1 MQGLIGLIGLL
12 AFAWLLSEDRRAVS
26 VRQLAIALLIQVVLA
41 YVLLNIGLFR
51 QVLLSLNEIVY
62 AMEAATREGT
72 QLVFGFLGG
81 DANLPFELTADSMPY
96 IFAFRV
102 LPQILVFSVVV
113 ALLWHWRVLPVVIR
127 GFSWALRRSLGV
139 GGAVGVA
146 ASASVFLGMVEA
158 PLVIRAYLRN
168 LSRSELFVVMTC
180 GMSTVAGSI
189 MVLYANVLA
198 PVIEGAIGHVLTAS
212 VVNVVGAVLVSRI
225 LIPEEGI
232 TEGGDLADALS
243 YESSMDAVSRG
254 TMDGV
259 KLVVNVGAMVIVL
272 MSLVGL
278 VNYVLGNFMVSGEPL
293 TLQWLAGWIFAPIAW
308 VMGVDWVDARTA
320 GALMGTKLILN
331 ELVAYL
337 EFGALADSLL
347 PDTRLILTYA
357 LCGFTN
363 FGSLGILIGGVSAL
377 VPERR
382 KDLLT
387 LGPKTLLSGTLV
399 ACLTGTIVG
408 IVG

>member
-1 MQGLIGLIGLL
+1 
-12 AFAWLLSEDRRAVS
+12 
-26 VRQLAIALLIQVVLA
+26 
-41 YVLLNIGLFR
+41 
-51 QVLLSLNEIVY
+51 
-62 AMEAATREGT
+62 
-72 QLVFGFLGG
+72 
-81 DANLPFELTADSMPY
+81 
-96 IFAFRV
+96 
-102 LPQILVFSVVV
+102 
-113 ALLWHWRVLPVVIR
+113 
-127 GFSWALRRSLGV
+127 
-139 GGAVGVA
+139 
-146 ASASVFLGMVEA
+146 
-158 PLVIRAYLRN
+158 
-168 LSRSELFVVMTC
+168 
-180 GMSTVAGSI
+180 

-212 VVNVVGAVLVSRI
+212 VVNVVGAVLVARI
-225 LIPEEGI
+225 LIPEEGV

-254 TMDGV
+254 TMDGLR
-259 KLVVNVGAMVIVL
+259 LVVNVGAMVIVL

-293 TLQWLAGWIFAPIAW
+293 TLQWLAGWVFAPVAW
-308 VMGVDWVDARTA
+308 AMGVEWVDARTA
-320 GALMGTKLILN
+320 GALLGSKLILN

-387 LGPKTLLSGTLV
+387 LGPKTLLSGTVV

>member
-41 YVLLNIGLFR
+41 YVLLNVGFFR
-51 QVLLSLNEIVY
+51 QALLSLNEIVY

-72 QLVFGFLGG
+72 RLVFGFLGG
-81 DANLPFELTADSMPY
+81 DTNLPFELTADSMPY

-198 PVIEGAIGHVLTAS
+198 PVIDGAIGHVLTAS

-225 LIPEEGI
+225 LIPEQAV

-243 YESSMDAVSRG
+243 YETSMDAVSRG
-254 TMDGV
+254 TMDGLR
-259 KLVVNVGAMVIVL
+259 LVVNVGAMVIVL

-293 TLQWLAGWIFAPIAW
+293 TLQWLAGWVFAPVAW
-308 VMGVDWVDARTA
+308 AMGVEWVDARTA
-320 GALMGTKLILN
+320 GALLGSKLILN

-387 LGPKTLLSGTLV
+387 LGPKTLLSGTVV

>member
-81 DANLPFELTADSMPY
+81 DTNLPFELTADSMPY

-272 MSLVGL
+272 MSLGGL

-387 LGPKTLLSGTLV
+387 LGPKTLLSGTGV

>member
-81 DANLPFELTADSMPY
+81 DTNLPFELSADSMPY

>member
-81 DANLPFELTADSMPY
+81 DTNLPFELTADSMPY

-259 KLVVNVGAMVIVL
+259 RLVVNVGAMVIVL

>member
-81 DANLPFELTADSMPY
+81 DTNLPFELTADSMPY

-347 PDTRLILTYA
+347 RDTRLILTYA

>member
-41 YVLLNIGLFR
+41 YVLLNIGLLR

-81 DANLPFELTADSMPY
+81 DTNLPFELTADSMPY

-225 LIPEEGI
+225 LVPEEGI

>member
-81 DANLPFELTADSMPY
+81 DTNLPFELTADSMPY

-102 LPQILVFSVVV
+102 LPQILGFSVVV
-113 ALLWHWRVLPVVIR
+113 ALLWHWRVLPGVIR

>member
-81 DANLPFELTADSMPY
+81 DTNLPFELTADSTPY

-168 LSRSELFVVMTC
+168 LSRSELFGVMTC

>member
-1 MQGLIGLIGLL
+1 
-12 AFAWLLSEDRRAVS
+12 
-26 VRQLAIALLIQVVLA
+26 
-41 YVLLNIGLFR
+41 
-51 QVLLSLNEIVY
+51 
-62 AMEAATREGT
+62 
-72 QLVFGFLGG
+72 
-81 DANLPFELTADSMPY
+81 
-96 IFAFRV
+96 
-102 LPQILVFSVVV
+102 VVV
-113 ALLWHWRVLPVVIR
+113 ALLWHWRILPLVIR
-127 GFSWALRRSLGV
+127 GFSWVLRRSLGV

-189 MVLYANVLA
+189 MVLYANVLT
-198 PVIEGAIGHVLTAS
+198 PVIDGAIGHVLTAS
-212 VVNVVGAVLVSRI
+212 VVNVVGAVLVSRV
-225 LIPEEGI
+225 LIPEERI
-232 TEGGDLADALS
+232 TEGGDLADALT
-243 YESSMDAVSRG
+243 YESSMDAVARG

-278 VNYVLGNFMVSGEPL
+278 VNYVLGNFMVSDQPL
-293 TLQWLAGWIFAPIAW
+293 TLQWLVGWVFAPIAW
-308 VMGVDWVDARTA
+308 IMGIDWVDAQVA
-320 GALMGTKLILN
+320 GSLLGTKLILN

-337 EFGALADSLL
+337 EFGALGDSLL

>member
-1 MQGLIGLIGLL
+1 VQGLIGLIGLL

-81 DANLPFELTADSMPY
+81 DTNLPFELTADSMPY

>member
-12 AFAWLLSEDRRAVS
+12 AFAWLLSEDRRAVR

-81 DANLPFELTADSMPY
+81 DTNLPFELTADSMPY

-113 ALLWHWRVLPVVIR
+113 ALLWHWRVLAVVIR

-331 ELVAYL
+331 EL
-337 EFGALADSLL
+337 
-347 PDTRLILTYA
+347 RI
-357 LCGFTN
+357 
-363 FGSLGILIGGVSAL
+363 
-377 VPERR
+377 
-382 KDLLT
+382 
-387 LGPKTLLSGTLV
+387 
-399 ACLTGTIVG
+399 
-408 IVG
+408 

>member
-81 DANLPFELTADSMPY
+81 DTNLPFELTADSMPY

>member
-1 MQGLIGLIGLL
+1 
-12 AFAWLLSEDRRAVS
+12 
-26 VRQLAIALLIQVVLA
+26 
-41 YVLLNIGLFR
+41 
-51 QVLLSLNEIVY
+51 
-62 AMEAATREGT
+62 
-72 QLVFGFLGG
+72 
-81 DANLPFELTADSMPY
+81 
-96 IFAFRV
+96 
-102 LPQILVFSVVV
+102 
-113 ALLWHWRVLPVVIR
+113 
-127 GFSWALRRSLGV
+127 
-139 GGAVGVA
+139 
-146 ASASVFLGMVEA
+146 
-158 PLVIRAYLRN
+158 
-168 LSRSELFVVMTC
+168 LFVVMTC

-189 MVLYANVLA
+189 MVLYANVLT
-198 PVIEGAIGHVLTAS
+198 PVIDGAIGHVLTAS
-212 VVNVVGAVLVSRI
+212 VINVVGAVLVSRV
-225 LIPEEGI
+225 LIPEEQI

-243 YESSMDAVSRG
+243 YESSMDAVARG

-259 KLVVNVGAMVIVL
+259 RLVVNVGAMVIVL

-278 VNYVLGNFMVSGEPL
+278 VNYMLGNFMVSGEPL
-293 TLQWLAGWIFAPIAW
+293 TLQWIVGWAFAPIAW
-308 VMGVDWVDARTA
+308 IMGIDWVDAQTA
-320 GALMGTKLILN
+320 GALLGTKLILN

-337 EFGALADSLL
+337 EFGALGDSLL

>member
-1 MQGLIGLIGLL
+1 VQGLIGLIGFL

-81 DANLPFELTADSMPY
+81 DTNLPFELTADSMPY

>member
-41 YVLLNIGLFR
+41 YVLLNTGLFR

-81 DANLPFELTADSMPY
+81 DTNLPFELTADSMPY

-259 KLVVNVGAMVIVL
+259 RLVVNVGAMVIVL

-308 VMGVDWVDARTA
+308 VMGVEWVDARTA